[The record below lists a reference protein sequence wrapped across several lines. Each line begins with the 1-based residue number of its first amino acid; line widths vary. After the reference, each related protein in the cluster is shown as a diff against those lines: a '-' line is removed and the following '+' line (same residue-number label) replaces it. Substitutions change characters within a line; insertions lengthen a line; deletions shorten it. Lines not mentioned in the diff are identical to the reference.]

1 MKLSSNQINHMA
13 FVIVRELL
21 NKQLITCDK
30 QNELTDKV
38 VKKIEEDIKKEE
50 ELDEEVKELLLQY
63 SDAMRKENVDYGEM
77 FRMIKN
83 RLAKEKGII
92 L

>member
-13 FVIVRELL
+13 FIIVRELIK
-21 NKQLITCDK
+21 KQLITTDK

-38 VKKIEEDIKKEE
+38 VKIIEADIKREE

>member
-13 FVIVRELL
+13 FVIVRELI
-21 NKQLITCDK
+21 KKKLITSDK
-30 QNELTDKV
+30 KNELTDKV
-38 VKKIEEDIKKEE
+38 VKIIEEDIKREE
-50 ELDEEVKELLLQY
+50 ALDEEVKELLLQY
-63 SDAMRKENVDYGEM
+63 SDTMRKENVDYGEM

>member
-13 FVIVRELL
+13 FVIVRELIK
-21 NKQLITCDK
+21 KQLITTDK

-38 VKKIEEDIKKEE
+38 VKLIEEDIKREE

>member
-13 FVIVRELL
+13 FVIVRELIK
-21 NKQLITCDK
+21 KQLITTDK

-38 VKKIEEDIKKEE
+38 VKIIEEDIKQEE
-50 ELDEEVKELLLQY
+50 ALDEEVKELLLQY

>member
-1 MKLSSNQINHMA
+1 MA
-13 FVIVRELL
+13 FVIVRELIK
-21 NKQLITCDK
+21 KQLITTDK

-38 VKKIEEDIKKEE
+38 VKLIEEDIKREE